1 MESRAIE
8 YLEDNEGEMFSLLRG
23 FVSIQSG
30 TFNKKGVDRM
40 ADALLESV
48 GDLPLRARRVENN
61 TLGDI
66 VLLHTAPAE
75 NNEAILLVGHMD
87 TVFPADTQFNSY
99 REDENH
105 AFGPG
110 VVDMKGGLVE
120 IVFALKA
127 LDYSG
132 VLSRIPLRVV
142 FNSDEEIG
150 SPTSGPIIAEEAK
163 KCRAALVLEC
173 GGGNGEVV
181 TGRKGRLGLEI
192 HVLGRSAHAALPQ
205 DLKPSAILELARKII
220 DIEALNG
227 AIPGV
232 TVNIGCVSGGTTPNS
247 VPKEAKATIDIR
259 FPSEQAV
266 KGVRAMLSE
275 IVDRID
281 SPGTSSSL
289 IEISGRPPM
298 EATPMN
304 KKLFLLAKTS
314 GEQLGL
320 RICEEYRSGTSDANN
335 IAALGT
341 PVLDGL
347 GPLGGDDHS
356 ESEFMIKASL
366 IDRAKLLVSM
376 IEVLGAKPISDCGAA

>member
-61 TLGDI
+61 RLGDI

-150 SPTSGPIIAEEAK
+150 SPTSGPIIAEEAR

-173 GGGNGEVV
+173 GGENGEVV

-192 HVLGRSAHAALPQ
+192 LVLGRSAHAALPQ

-232 TVNIGCVSGGTTPNS
+232 TVNIGRVSGGTAPNS

-266 KGVRAMLSE
+266 KSVRAMLSE
-275 IVDRID
+275 IVDRIG

-289 IEISGRPPM
+289 IEVSGRPPM

-314 GEQLGL
+314 GERLGL

-376 IEVLGAKPISDCGAA
+376 IEVLGAKPISCCGAV